1 MSNKIPCGGFYLDDM
16 LNVNDSGELSIKGG
30 TPYQQLVTDGNGNT
44 QWEDRLAYI
53 TTEEQVIF
61 SQENIA
67 FVEQNGMYFSSES
80 IIPTTD
86 INVGANYRVNFDGE
100 SYNCVA
106 YKPDAVSSFAVN
118 PGQNVGRILIGNG
131 LLLGLG
137 VDTGEPFLISYS
149 SASSEIVVGTLLTN
163 PTHTVSVTGVVETVH
178 KIPEKFLSKGFIV
191 NIVGE
196 EPDGTGNTYLL
207 FDKTDEEINNALN
220 NGSTVKLNYY
230 GLNIQYDSDPDM
242 FWGVFPNQVG
252 GNGIITKLAVV
263 SVKKGANGWFP
274 QETYIT
280 ASTNSAS

>member
-1 MSNKIPCGGFYLDDM
+1 MSKVPCGGFKLDENFFGM
-16 LNVNDSGELSIKGG
+16 NENDELSLTGGSEGEG
-30 TPYQQLVTDGNGNT
+30 TPYQQLVTDGTGT
-44 QWEDRLAYI
+44 ARWEDRLAYVLP
-53 TTEEQVIF
+53 EEQVIF

-67 FVEQNGMYFSSES
+67 FVERNGMYFSSGA

-100 SYNCVA
+100 AYNCVA
-106 YKPDAVSSFAVN
+106 YAPDA
-118 PGQNVGRILIGNG
+118 GRILIGNG
-131 LLLGLG
+131 LLFGLG

-196 EPDGTGNTYLL
+196 ESDGTGNTYLL

-252 GNGIITKLAVV
+252 GNGIITQLAVV